1 MIESTNTAIC
11 MNCGTCVDA
20 CRFGARVLY
29 GELKIGREKC
39 YGCGLCVDVCL
50 EECIKMVKRR

>member
-1 MIESTNTAIC
+1 MRRRLSLRAL
-11 MNCGTCVDA
+11 
-20 CRFGARVLY
+20 VLD

-50 EECIKMVKRR
+50 EECIKMVKRS